1 MLSGSRGGEM
11 SDTPEF
17 VVEDARNALL
27 KLRTDLIIAPRTG
40 GEWSGYFIED
50 PLRGKFFRLGIA
62 EHAVLSL
69 LDGQRTISQACAE
82 AAAPLGSTALSDHD
96 SLALCRWALRS
107 SIGPAGQSR

>member
-50 PLRGKFFRLGIA
+50 PLRGKFFRLGLA

-82 AAAPLGSTALSDHD
+82 AAVYAWADRFERPRLVGALSMG
-96 SLALCRWALRS
+96 AGS
-107 SIGPAGQSR
+107 SIGPAGQSG